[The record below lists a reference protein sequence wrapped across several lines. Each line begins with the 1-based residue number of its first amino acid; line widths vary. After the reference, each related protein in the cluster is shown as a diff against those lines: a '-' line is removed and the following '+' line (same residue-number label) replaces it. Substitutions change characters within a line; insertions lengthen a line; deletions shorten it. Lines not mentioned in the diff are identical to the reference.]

1 MHKQT
6 HGTTYAHILKVF
18 SLCPSTSCIII
29 SLLLRLELNEIQELS
44 KIDYLSS
51 FRGVSNCWTG
61 IWNEM
66 VEWKMEWNN

>member
-18 SLCPSTSCIII
+18 FSLCLSISCIII
-29 SLLLRLELNEIQELS
+29 SLLLRLEIQELS